1 MEEVYKEVNSLIHKC
16 NKILLENPN
25 INLDWAD
32 KYPHLKLEFHP
43 IYQKNELW
51 VLVSE
56 DITFT
61 LIDLQSLHE
70 NLIKE
75 LNKVSFFD
83 KMTTK
88 DVFAEIEC
96 LLNEGGLTDNQI
108 DYLLTLET
116 EISEGNIRVTNDL
129 KKKIVE
135 RRF

>member
-16 NKILLENPN
+16 NKILLENPD

-32 KYPHLKLEFHP
+32 KYPHIKIEFHP

>member
-16 NKILLENPN
+16 NKILLENPD

-32 KYPHLKLEFHP
+32 KYPHIKIEFHP

-135 RRF
+135 RKF

>member
-16 NKILLENPN
+16 NKILLENPD

-32 KYPHLKLEFHP
+32 KYPHIKIEFHP

-88 DVFAEIEC
+88 DVFVEIEC